1 MDIRRSIRVRM
12 LAGVI
17 LGATLAVGGCGDD
30 GTTPGFTADGEVD
43 GVLFLDRNENGAYD
57 AFGVDGLL
65 PGVRVAAR
73 SGADGSV
80 AVGVE
85 TGQHGE
91 FRLILPAGL
100 HRLEF
105 EEMDLDEGLSVC
117 PNPVT
122 VRIYARDI
130 TVQRVAVRS
139 VC

>member
-1 MDIRRSIRVRM
+1 MDIRRWIRMRI
-12 LAGVI
+12 LAAGL
-17 LGATLAVGGCGDD
+17 LGATLAVAGCGDD

-65 PGVRVAAR
+65 PGVGVAAR
-73 SGADGSV
+73 SEADGSV
-80 AVGVE
+80 AVSAE

-91 FRLILPAGL
+91 FRLSLPAGI

-122 VRIYARDI
+122 VRIYARDV
-130 TVQRVAVRS
+130 TVRRVAVRS
-139 VC
+139 DC